1 MAQFN
6 FENSGEEYFA
16 RRGGTQG
23 TSALVRLV
31 FKLSGGKINT
41 TEGANAC
48 LLAVAI
54 IFFILSGVVLWY
66 GL

>member
-1 MAQFN
+1 MAEFN

-16 RRGGTQG
+16 RRGGPK
-23 TSALVRLV
+23 SSVLVNLV
-31 FKLSGGKINT
+31 FKLSGGKVRT

-54 IFFILSGVVLWY
+54 MFFILSGVVLWY